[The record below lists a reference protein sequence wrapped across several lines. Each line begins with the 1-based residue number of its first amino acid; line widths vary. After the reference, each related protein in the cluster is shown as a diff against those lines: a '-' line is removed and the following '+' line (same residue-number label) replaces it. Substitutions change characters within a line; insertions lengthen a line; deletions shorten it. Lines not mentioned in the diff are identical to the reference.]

1 MGLSTE
7 AIIGIVVLIVI
18 VLAVIYRRRQNQTIF
33 IPSNT
38 TQLTGNGWALAC
50 MYGAG
55 TMQVNT
61 DKKQVTMYFGNQ
73 FVTDGNTYQ
82 CL

>member
-18 VLAVIYRRRQNQTIF
+18 VIAVIYRRRQQNQTM
-33 IPSNT
+33 
-38 TQLTGNGWALAC
+38 LTDNGWALAC
-50 MYGAG
+50 MAGSG

-61 DKKQVTMYFGNQ
+61 DKKQVTMYAGNQ
-73 FVTDGNTYQ
+73 FITDGATYA
-82 CL
+82 C